1 MDEFSKLSCA
11 DYRGIV
17 FQHPDF
23 ISYFRQVRRPLS
35 MVVLCDA
42 LSARAPL
49 SWSGSDLAMLRSAS
63 VPEAVVMRWTALQAA
78 HMHLGLKVTHWL
90 SWLFAGHA

>member
-35 MVVLCDA
+35 LVVLCDA
-42 LSARAPL
+42 LSAWAAS
-49 SWSGSDLAMLRSAS
+49 SWSESALALLRPAGGPAPGVTRASA
-63 VPEAVVMRWTALQAA
+63 LLAA
-78 HMHLGLKVTHWL
+78 HMHLGL
-90 SWLFAGHA
+90 